1 MTLHHGVIGN
11 PIKHS
16 LSPMIHEYFANEFKL
31 NIHYEKYLFELN
43 NFSDQ
48 VKQLIQKN
56 VTGLNVTVPFKTDA
70 FNLADELTE
79 NAKLAG
85 AVNTLKLEGQ
95 HLIGENTD
103 GMGLVSDIRNNLSI
117 DLQDKIIL
125 IVGAGGATRGI
136 IKPLLDENIK
146 ELHILNRTEEKAIGL
161 AAEFSQYGE
170 VSGHGIKID
179 DFKVDIIINATSS
192 SLDGEAPQISD
203 KFYQNSFCY
212 DLMYGSQ
219 TPFMVNA
226 LNNYANQVF
235 DGLGMLV
242 EQAAKSFEFWTGK
255 QPESKKVIKKVRERI
270 A

>member
-31 NIHYEKYLFELN
+31 DIHFEKYLFELN
-43 NFSDQ
+43 NFSEQ
-48 VKQLIQKN
+48 VKQLTQKN

-103 GMGLVSDIRNNLSI
+103 GMGLVSDIRNNLTI
-117 DLQDKIIL
+117 NLKDKIIL

-146 ELHILNRTEEKAIGL
+146 ELHILNRTEEKAIEL

-226 LNNYANQVF
+226 LNNDANQVF

-255 QPESKKVIKKVRERI
+255 RPESKKVINKVRERI